1 MIAKIGVCSYTKAIV
16 DKHLHFTIRFC
27 RLVDVSA
34 READPLQ
41 RTAASMKRLS
51 CGGRG
56 SWRARTSVVEGGIGE
71 APQLR

>member
-16 DKHLHFTIRFC
+16 AEHLHFTIQFC

-41 RTAASMKRLS
+41 RTTASMKRVS

-56 SWRARTSVVEGGIGE
+56 SWQARTGIVDGGIGE
-71 APQLR
+71 APQLQ

>member
-16 DKHLHFTIRFC
+16 AEHLHFTIQLC
-27 RLVDVSA
+27 RLVDVSS

-41 RTAASMKRLS
+41 CIAASMKRVR

-56 SWRARTSVVEGGIGE
+56 SWRARTCAMEGGIGE
-71 APQLR
+71 APQLW